1 MTTLI
6 RSDLD
11 FILAGI
17 RIAEQDAL
25 GVPLNSLVADP
36 LLPHGLRRVDGT
48 FNNLLP
54 RQPGLD
60 GILGN
65 ADDVIP
71 SNFGAADQVFPR
83 LLTPNL
89 RVGTPVTM
97 DLNGPAPDVQA
108 IGSATDYLQTSG
120 FVFDTQP
127 RLASNLVVDQSPN
140 NPAAVAAAGP
150 GAVPAASN
158 SFFIPNVA
166 PDTGL
171 SAPYNSWFTLF
182 GQFFDHGLD
191 LVKKG
196 GSGTVVMHL
205 DADDP
210 LRTVG
215 PDGNPLTPD
224 QVIPGVNDFMML
236 SRTSVVATHPGVDGV
251 MGTRDDVRDSVN
263 QTTPL
268 IDQNQTYTSHPSHQV
283 FLREYINNTA
293 GRPVSTGNL
302 IDGAT
307 GGIGNWAEVKTQALM
322 LGILLTDADI
332 GNVPMVMTD
341 AYGNFIPHPT
351 TGMALL
357 MLPGGLLAS
366 GTPTAP
372 VSTTGSLKT
381 GHAFLDDIAHNAVPR
396 AGLLPDTDLLPNSAP
411 EAGRYDNELLDR
423 HFITGDG
430 RGNENIGLTTVHTIF
445 HAEHN
450 RLVQHIKD
458 VAVADAN
465 ELLAGGATQ
474 AQAVA
479 FLNEWLVTNVATVP
493 ATAAAIAA
501 TSWDGAR
508 LFQAARFG
516 TEMQYQHLAFE
527 EFARKVSP
535 EVNIFA
541 GYSTN
546 INPAI
551 MAEFAHVV
559 YRFGHSM
566 LTETVDRIDVN
577 GVSTPIG
584 LIQAFLNPVEF
595 EASSTGDARQ
605 DAAVIVRG
613 MAKQVGNELDEFVTG
628 ALRNNL
634 VGLPLDLAAINM
646 ARGRETG
653 IPGLNEARRMF
664 FADTANAALRPY
676 DNWTDFGLNLK
687 HSESLVN
694 FIAAYGTHATIVG
707 AVGMAAKR
715 AAATALVDPLNP
727 AGVAFMNSSAAT
739 SGLNNVDFWLGGLA
753 EKQLVFGGLLGSTFN
768 FVFETQ
774 MERLQDGDRF
784 YYLSRNLGL
793 NFLTELEGNSFAS
806 IIERNLGVTHLPGD
820 VFSTPAFTVETGNM
834 GTTGAI
840 TDDPTTPL
848 QNEATMLNHLGAP
861 AFVRMA
867 NGGIR
872 YTGDQHIVMGG
883 TAGNDIMQASE
894 GDDTLHGDAGND
906 RLEGGDGNDFLI
918 GGDGDD
924 IITDLNG
931 IDNFKGGN
939 GNDTINAGPGLG
951 DLILGGAGKDFITHG
966 FDPKESFGGRGDDF
980 ILGGDATDT
989 IFGNEGNDWI
999 EGGNQADLLQ
1009 GDMGD
1014 PFQASRVIGHDVI
1027 IGGGGNDDYDSESG
1041 DDIMVSDGGTER
1053 HEGMLGF
1060 DWTTYKGDTS
1070 GVDADMFFTGLLP
1083 PLPPADALRDRFDAV
1098 EGLSGWT
1105 FNDILRGTNATVV
1118 ELSAIE
1124 PTSGLTNSLDA
1135 AGIARINGLAAILPA
1150 AATTFNA
1157 GNIILGGDGSDTIE
1171 GRGGNDII
1179 DGDRWLNVRI
1189 NIHANTD
1196 GTGAVIGQAEK
1207 MGGVMT
1213 GTIAGATP
1221 GMTLQAAM
1229 FAGLVNPGQLQIFRE
1244 VSSVVDA
1251 VQDVDVAV
1259 FRDVA
1264 AAYTVTTVGGVTT
1277 VTHTTPTVL
1286 AIDDGIDTLRNV
1298 ERLQFTDQIVVL
1310 SGPPLNTPATGAPT
1324 ISDTT
1329 PAEGQTLT
1337 ASTAGIVD
1345 INGVPATFSFQWFS
1359 GANMIVGATAQT
1371 FTPNILQVNTPL
1383 SVRVSFTDLQGNTE
1397 SLTSAATSPV
1407 TPFITNTP
1415 ATGAP
1420 VINDTTPTEGSQVT
1434 ANTAGIGDTN
1444 GLGTFSF
1451 QWLSNG
1457 VAIAGA
1463 DATDNADFTPTQ
1475 TQVNTAL
1482 SLRVSFTDGLGNAEQ
1497 VTSLATTVVG
1507 NLFNGGAGAD
1517 IGSATVFDGV
1527 GANGTIGQDALN
1539 GGDGADQL
1547 FGGLGNDT
1555 LNGNAGNDTLN
1566 GGAGNDTMA
1575 GGTGNDTYVV
1585 NDVGDVVIE
1594 AAGGG
1599 IDLIETTLN
1608 TFTLNNANLAA
1619 IDDLTF
1625 TGAGAF
1631 NGTGN
1636 AIINFMRGGA
1646 GNDTLSALGGADELW
1661 GNGGADSMDGGA
1673 GADDFNYLAVSDTGV
1688 GVGLRDTIT
1697 GFLAGTDDLDF
1708 SAIDSDATTAGNQA
1722 FAFIGAAAFTA
1733 GGNGQVRVVT
1743 QAGNTIVQAR
1753 IGGTGSD
1760 ATVDFEV
1767 QLNGAVAFT
1776 TVDLIP

>member
-1 MTTLI
+1 MTTMI

-11 FILAGI
+11 FILAQI
-17 RIAEQDAL
+17 RIGEQNAA
-25 GVPLNSLVADP
+25 GVDLNTLVEDP
-36 LLPHGLRRVDGT
+36 LLPHGVRRVDGT

-54 RQPGLD
+54 GQQ
-60 GILGN
+60 
-65 ADDVIP
+65 
-71 SNFGAADQVFPR
+71 NFGAADQVFPR
-83 LLTPNL
+83 LLAPIL
-89 RVGTPVTM
+89 RPGTPVTM
-97 DLNGPAPDVQA
+97 DLNGPAPDVQV

-140 NPAAVAAAGP
+140 NPAAVAAAGAGALPVP
-150 GAVPAASN
+150 GSD

-191 LVKKG
+191 LVNKG

-205 DADDP
+205 AADDP

-215 PDGNPLTPD
+215 PDGNPLTND
-224 QVIPGVNDFMML
+224 QVISGVNDFMMV
-236 SRTSVVATHPGVDGV
+236 SRTSVVATHPGADGLL
-251 MGTRDDVRDSVN
+251 GTRDDIRDSVN
-263 QTTPL
+263 QTTPF

-283 FLREYINNTA
+283 FLREYANNGA
-293 GRPVSTGNL
+293 GHPVPTGRL

-322 LGILLTDADI
+322 LGIQLTDADI
-332 GNVPMVMTD
+332 GNVPVVMTD

-357 MLPGGLLAS
+357 AMPGGIFVS
-366 GTPTAP
+366 GTPGAP

-396 AGLLPDTDLLPNSAP
+396 AGLLPDTDLVPNSAP

-450 RLVQHIKD
+450 RLVQHIKE
-458 VAVADAN
+458 VAVADAQAM
-465 ELLAGGATQ
+465 LASGSTQ
-474 AQAVA
+474 AAAVA
-479 FLNEWLVTNVATVP
+479 FLNEWLVTNVAAVP
-493 ATAAAIAA
+493 ASVAAIPEL
-501 TSWDGAR
+501 SWDGAR

-527 EFARKVSP
+527 EFARKVQP
-535 EVNIFA
+535 EVNLFA
-541 GYSTN
+541 GYDNS

-584 LIQAFLNPVEF
+584 LIEAFLNPVEF
-595 EASSTGDARQ
+595 EASSAGNALA

-634 VGLPLDLAAINM
+634 VGLPLDLAAVNM
-646 ARGRETG
+646 ARGRDTG

-664 FADTANAALRPY
+664 NEATGNDALVPY
-676 DNWTDFGLNLK
+676 VNWVDFGLNLK

-694 FIAAYGTHATIVG
+694 FVAAYGTHASITG
-707 AVGMAAKR
+707 AATMAAKR
-715 AAATALVDPLNP
+715 AAAQLLINGSDG
-727 AGVAFMNSSAAT
+727 GVFMNSPAAT
-739 SGLNNVDFWLGGLA
+739 SGLNDVDFWLGGLA

-768 FVFETQ
+768 FVFEVQ
-774 MERLQDGDRF
+774 MEALQDHDRF
-784 YYLSRNLGL
+784 YYLSRTAGL

-806 IIERNLGVTHLPGD
+806 IIERNLGVRHLPGD

-840 TDDPTTPL
+840 LDDPTTL
-848 QNEATMLNHLGAP
+848 DQNEATMLNHLGAP
-861 AFVRMA
+861 AFVRV
-867 NGGIR
+867 GSQIR

-883 TAGNDIMQASE
+883 TAGNDNLRASE

-931 IDNFKGGN
+931 IDNIKGGN

-951 DLILGGAGKDFITHG
+951 DLILAGAGKDFVTHG
-966 FDPKESFGGRGDDF
+966 FDPKESFGGRDDDF

-989 IFGNEGNDWI
+989 VFGNEGNDWI
-999 EGGNQADLLQ
+999 EGGAQADLLQ

-1014 PFQASRVIGHDVI
+1014 PFQASRVVGHDVI
-1027 IGGGGNDDYDSESG
+1027 MGGGGNDDYDSESG

-1060 DWTTYKGDTS
+1060 DWVTYKGDTS
-1070 GVDADMFFTGLLP
+1070 GVNADMFFTGLLP
-1083 PLPPADALRDRFDAV
+1083 PAPGPDALRDRFDLT
-1098 EGLSGWT
+1098 EGLSGWR
-1105 FNDILRGTNATVV
+1105 FNDVLRGTNATVV
-1118 ELSAIE
+1118 ELSAIDA
-1124 PTSGLTNSLDA
+1124 TSGFTNSLDA
-1135 AGIARINGLAAILPA
+1135 AGIARINGLAAILPVG
-1150 AATTFNA
+1150 ATSFDA

-1189 NIHANTD
+1189 NIHANLD
-1196 GTGAVIGQAEK
+1196 GTGAVIGQADK
-1207 MGGVMT
+1207 MGAVIANKT
-1213 GTIAGATP
+1213 GALAGTAA
-1221 GMTLQAAM
+1221 GLTLQAAM
-1229 FAGLVNPGQLQIFRE
+1229 FAGTINPGQLQIFRE
-1244 VSSVVDA
+1244 VTTVGNDA
-1251 VQDVDVAV
+1251 LQDVDVAV

-1264 AAYTVTTVGGVTT
+1264 AAYTVNNVGGVVT
-1277 VTHTTPTVL
+1277 VTHTTPTVA
-1286 AIDDGIDTLRNV
+1286 AIDDGIDTLRGI
-1298 ERLQFTDQIVVL
+1298 ERLQFTDGTVVL
-1310 SGPPLNTPATGAPT
+1310 SGPPLNTPAAAAPT

-1329 PAEGQTLT
+1329 PTQGQTLT
-1337 ASTAGIVD
+1337 ANPFAITD
-1345 INGVPATFSFQWFS
+1345 PNGLPGSAAAFSFQWFS
-1359 GANMIVGATAQT
+1359 GANLIVGATAQT

-1383 SVRVSFTDLQGNTE
+1383 SVRVSFTDLDGNPETR
-1397 SLTSAATSPV
+1397 TSAATSNV
-1407 TPFITNTP
+1407 TPFIVNNP

-1420 VINDTTPTEGSQVT
+1420 VINDTTPTELAQVT
-1434 ANTAGIGDTN
+1434 ANTAGIADGN
-1444 GLGTFSF
+1444 GLGTFSY

-1463 DATDNADFTPTQ
+1463 DATDDADFTPLKRLKST
-1475 TQVNTAL
+1475 
-1482 SLRVSFTDGLGNAEQ
+1482 RH
-1497 VTSLATTVVG
+1497 
-1507 NLFNGGAGAD
+1507 
-1517 IGSATVFDGV
+1517 
-1527 GANGTIGQDALN
+1527 
-1539 GGDGADQL
+1539 
-1547 FGGLGNDT
+1547 
-1555 LNGNAGNDTLN
+1555 
-1566 GGAGNDTMA
+1566 
-1575 GGTGNDTYVV
+1575 
-1585 NDVGDVVIE
+1585 
-1594 AAGGG
+1594 
-1599 IDLIETTLN
+1599 
-1608 TFTLNNANLAA
+1608 
-1619 IDDLTF
+1619 
-1625 TGAGAF
+1625 
-1631 NGTGN
+1631 
-1636 AIINFMRGGA
+1636 
-1646 GNDTLSALGGADELW
+1646 
-1661 GNGGADSMDGGA
+1661 
-1673 GADDFNYLAVSDTGV
+1673 
-1688 GVGLRDTIT
+1688 
-1697 GFLAGTDDLDF
+1697 
-1708 SAIDSDATTAGNQA
+1708 
-1722 FAFIGAAAFTA
+1722 
-1733 GGNGQVRVVT
+1733 
-1743 QAGNTIVQAR
+1743 
-1753 IGGTGSD
+1753 
-1760 ATVDFEV
+1760 
-1767 QLNGAVAFT
+1767 
-1776 TVDLIP
+1776 